1 MAEAEAATATR
12 DELEVLADNWT
23 TVSVYCDCQ
32 LTFVGGA
39 GGAVCTGVSA
49 LEVESAM
56 RTRRL
61 PRSDWQAVAAGVR
74 LMGRAAA
81 AAINAKVNA
90 AATSPRR

>member
-1 MAEAEAATATR
+1 MAEAETATVTR
-12 DELEVLADNWT
+12 SEIEVLADNWT
-23 TVSVYCDCQ
+23 TVSVYGDCQ

-39 GGAVCTGVSA
+39 GGAVCMGVAA
-49 LEVESAM
+49 LEVEAAM

-61 PRSDWQAVAAGVR
+61 PRNERQQVAAGVQ

-90 AATSPRR
+90 AAASRR